1 MTYDGTIWL
10 EVPEPLKKIP
20 GLQSLNNV
28 GIPKRSLDVVFGG
41 NFNLSVGPYIAVP
54 VSEVLKRKPEYQDVL
69 NWALPFGV
77 DDTPGSLGQFVP
89 TWLKRIITREMEESS
104 PEFARTYQLI
114 WLTEQYKAREEGRP
128 PVSPEQINKM
138 TKDFYSMRT
147 VANLILPFS
156 PRFNTPYR
164 YYIDKWQEFQRAYGK
179 DAEQQFL
186 NQFGEEFFMFATNLS
201 QNKSNVQA
209 SVDAYNNIQSNK
221 GLVGEVY
228 QIEPALVGLLVNN
241 PTGYDFSS
249 AIYDWQ
255 YREKIGPGTK
265 ETFRSDVNPVE
276 AQRRNEAKLGWLKY
290 RDLMNFIDAE
300 LERRNLTN
308 VNKAPDLATLKTAVI
323 SKIAQG
329 NIAWYEDYRDV
340 DGSKTLR
347 AIRGLETIISDEEFM
362 KKNANNS
369 TWRTVKAYLMLRNDL
384 AAMLQQRNQ
393 GTIDNQANRDIRN
406 MYDAI
411 VAKLKKDDINF
422 ADMYDR
428 FLSQDK
434 VYDKYL
440 AGVK

>member
-1 MTYDGTIWL
+1 
-10 EVPEPLKKIP
+10 
-20 GLQSLNNV
+20 
-28 GIPKRSLDVVFGG
+28 
-41 NFNLSVGPYIAVP
+41 
-54 VSEVLKRKPEYQDVL
+54 
-69 NWALPFGV
+69 
-77 DDTPGSLGQFVP
+77 
-89 TWLKRIITREMEESS
+89 
-104 PEFARTYQLI
+104 
-114 WLTEQYKAREEGRP
+114 
-128 PVSPEQINKM
+128 
-138 TKDFYSMRT
+138 
-147 VANLILPFS
+147 
-156 PRFNTPYR
+156 
-164 YYIDKWQEFQRAYGK
+164 
-179 DAEQQFL
+179 
-186 NQFGEEFFMFATNLS
+186 
-201 QNKSNVQA
+201 
-209 SVDAYNNIQSNK
+209 
-221 GLVGEVY
+221 
-228 QIEPALVGLLVNN
+228 
-241 PTGYDFSS
+241 
-249 AIYDWQ
+249 
-255 YREKIGPGTK
+255 
-265 ETFRSDVNPVE
+265 
-276 AQRRNEAKLGWLKY
+276 
-290 RDLMNFIDAE
+290 MNFIDAE

-323 SKIAQG
+323 SKIAQN